1 MLGNLQPDEIFEAAE
16 TSTAL
21 QAKFKNLSPREEYVL
36 KHRYGLFGE
45 ENLSSKSMALALNL
59 SVERIRQI
67 ELKAIYRLKG
77 YFGLGP
83 IVNKYGR
90 QRSDRDVAQGCD

>member
-1 MLGNLQPDEIFEAAE
+1 MPSNLQPDEIFEIAE
-16 TSTAL
+16 TSAAL
-21 QAKFKNLSPREEYVL
+21 QVKFKNLLPREEYVL

-45 ENLSSKSMALALNL
+45 EDLSRKSIALTLNL

-67 ELKAIYRLKG
+67 ESKAIQRLRG

-83 IVNKYGR
+83 IVNKYPCRGAR
-90 QRSDRDVAQGCD
+90 